1 MPYQHILI
9 AVDFSEPSHEV
20 GQRAVELARHDQAK
34 MTLLHVVDYLP
45 PLTFADDFTP
55 APALM
60 VDENELLERGKDSL
74 EKYAARLQ
82 LGDNTPRLVLLGAP
96 RQEIV
101 RAAGDLDVDLIVI
114 GSHGRHGLERLL
126 GSTARAVLNNATCDV
141 LAVRIKD

>member
-1 MPYQHILI
+1 MPYKHILV
-9 AVDFSEPSHEV
+9 AVDFSEASYEV
-20 GQRAVELARHDQAK
+20 AQRALDLARSDQAK

-60 VDENELLERGKDSL
+60 VDENELLERGKESL
-74 EKYAARLQ
+74 EKYASRLQ
-82 LGDNTPRLVLLGAP
+82 LGDSTPRLVLIGTP
-96 RQEIV
+96 KQEIV
-101 RAAGDLDVDLIVI
+101 RAAEDLDVDLIVI

-126 GSTARAVLNNATCDV
+126 GSTARAVLNNSGCDV

>member
-1 MPYQHILI
+1 MGYRHILV
-9 AVDFSEPSHEV
+9 AVDFSEASYEV
-20 GQRAVELARHDQAK
+20 AQRAVELARRDQAN

-60 VDENELLERGKDSL
+60 VDENELLERGKASL

-82 LGDNTPRLVLLGAP
+82 LGDDTPRRVLIGVP
-96 RQEIV
+96 KQEIV
-101 RAAGDLDVDLIVI
+101 RAAEDLDVDLIVI
-114 GSHGRHGLERLL
+114 GSHGRHGLGRLL
-126 GSTARAVLNNATCDV
+126 GSTARAVLNDAACDV